1 MNREHESGSPGGGLE
16 PQGQLAYEWGF
27 PRPRSHSEAAFS
39 VFCPPSPPQASATPR
54 GQPPP
59 RRHLLRSPPPLR
71 PRRPAAPPLQ
81 PSSNPV
87 PRARLT
93 PPPASQDCRLIG
105 RNGAQGAW
113 PSIGGRRDVGRRDL
127 ANGVGGQ
134 GRGGVGAAPG

>member
-39 VFCPPSPPQASATPR
+39 VLCSPLPKPR
-54 GQPPP
+54 LLLAAVP
-59 RRHLLRSPPPLR
+59 RRAATCSAPLPRSG
-71 PRRPAAPPLQ
+71 PAVQLPHPLQ
-81 PSSNPV
+81 PSSNPIS
-87 PRARLT
+87 RSRLT
-93 PPPASQDCRLIG
+93 PPPASRDCRLIG